1 MVFQFKEDEKSIAL
15 EICIYV
21 FEKKVYEDE
30 KSTTLKICTMYMFL
44 KKCLPY
50 Y

>member
-21 FEKKVYEDE
+21 FEKKF
-30 KSTTLKICTMYMFL
+30 TLLLEQMVTAGKLMFSMG
-44 KKCLPY
+44 
-50 Y
+50 